1 MLDIGAM
8 ELAVVAVVA
17 LVVVG
22 PRELPKLVRGASG
35 IYRKYQDIVRQM
47 KGGISDIER
56 ELELE
61 EVAKVR
67 AEVMKHRQAF
77 EAKEQPKG

>member
-8 ELAVVAVVA
+8 ELAVVGVVA

-22 PRELPKLVRGASG
+22 PRELPKLVRAVSG
-35 IYRKYQDIVRQM
+35 LYRKYQELVQQV
-47 KGGISDIER
+47 KGGITEIER

-61 EVAKVR
+61 EVAKLR
-67 AEVMKHRQAF
+67 AEVARQRQNA
-77 EAKEQPKG
+77 EKL

>member
-8 ELAVVAVVA
+8 ELAVVGVVA

-22 PRELPKLVRGASG
+22 PRELPKLVRAASG
-35 IYRKYQDIVRQM
+35 LYRKYQELVQQV
-47 KGGISDIER
+47 KGGITEIER

-61 EVAKVR
+61 EVAKLR
-67 AEVMKHRQAF
+67 AEVARQRQNA
-77 EAKEQPKG
+77 EKL